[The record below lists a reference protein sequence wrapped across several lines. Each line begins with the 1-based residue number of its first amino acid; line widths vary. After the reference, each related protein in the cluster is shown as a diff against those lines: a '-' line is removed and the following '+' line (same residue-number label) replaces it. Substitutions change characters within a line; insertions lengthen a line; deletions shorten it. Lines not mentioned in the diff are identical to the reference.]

1 MKMQKHST
9 ITGFFISL
17 FFAFPLLFP
26 TIDLAE
32 KFTIDSSFLM
42 KWADYSIEEIFF
54 RQRGKRIPPS
64 EIVILAIDESSL
76 NVLDE
81 VGEEELA
88 KNPRLSNLKS
98 WPWPREVHG
107 WALEQLIQAGAKTIA
122 FDVDFDTQSAYG
134 IKDDLAFQKSLRR
147 YPGRVVL
154 AAQHEKLT
162 LEAGQ
167 SYTKISNPL
176 DIFQVVKNR
185 IGLVNLDYQHAI
197 NQQIFSVSGK
207 DSIDKSDISHILD
220 SMKRQGIELKPFAFS
235 VIQQEIPKKDININ
249 YNGPG
254 NTFPTYSYSSIFDRQ
269 LWERNLKSGAVF
281 KDKIVLVGGTAE
293 ILQDIHNTPFGFMP
307 GVEIHAN
314 ILATLLQGSNIKQI
328 DPIHSS
334 LLIII
339 LGLSTS
345 FLISASD
352 NILKKLIISS
362 ILLALAIGIGY
373 FIFLQQWILPISA
386 LLGTIFAIS
395 FLDILSTSVE
405 EQLGRLRLKKILEIR
420 VSKPILEE
428 ILSKPDIF
436 SQTLGGKKCKVVV
449 LFADIREFSFLANEI
464 NPEQLVAQLNQYF
477 EQMVEQVLDQNGVL
491 DKFIGD
497 ALMAEFGNPIFRGD
511 KAEVLASV
519 YAALAMRE
527 VLHQLRAQWKK
538 EGKPLL
544 FNGIGIHFGEAIA
557 GNIGSSKK
565 LEYTVIGN
573 TVNIASRVESKTKEL
588 GMDILVTQSVYE
600 LVKDEIRFENQ
611 GSFLLKGQAEPLSLY
626 SVIDTT
632 NGTGELYQAVC
643 SDFAEYER
651 KKVSPVG

>member
-9 ITGFFISL
+9 LIGLFVSL
-17 FFAFPLLFP
+17 FFVFPLVFP
-26 TIDLAE
+26 TIELAE
-32 KFTIDSSFLM
+32 KFTLDSSSLM

-54 RQRGKRIPPS
+54 RQRGKCIPPP

-98 WPWPREVHG
+98 WPWPRKVHG

-134 IKDDLAFQKSLRR
+134 RKDDLAFQKSLRR

-167 SYTKISNPL
+167 SYTKISTPL
-176 DIFQVVKNR
+176 DIFRVSKNR

-235 VIQQEIPKKDININ
+235 IIEQGIPKKDININ
-249 YNGPG
+249 YSGPG
-254 NTFPTYSYSSIFDRQ
+254 NTFPIYSYSSIFDRQ
-269 LWERNLKSGAVF
+269 LWKRNLKSGTVF

-314 ILATLLQGSNIKQI
+314 ILATLLQENNIKQT

-345 FLISASD
+345 FLISTSD

-362 ILLALAIGIGY
+362 SLLALTIGIGY
-373 FIFLQQWILPISA
+373 FIFLQQWILPISG

-395 FLDILSTSVE
+395 ILDILTTSVE

-477 EQMVEQVLDQNGVL
+477 EQMVEQVLDRNGVL

-511 KAEVLASV
+511 KAEVLAAVHS
-519 YAALAMRE
+519 ALAMRKM
-527 VLHQLRAQWKK
+527 LHQLRAQWRK

-600 LVKDEIRFENQ
+600 LVKDEIRLEHQ

-651 KKVSPVG
+651 KKVSPGG